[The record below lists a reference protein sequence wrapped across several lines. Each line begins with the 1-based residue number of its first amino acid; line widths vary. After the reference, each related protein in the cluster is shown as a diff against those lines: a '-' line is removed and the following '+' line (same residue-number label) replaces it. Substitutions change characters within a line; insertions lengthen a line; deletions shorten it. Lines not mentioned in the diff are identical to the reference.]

1 MIKFTLEFVI
11 LMVIV
16 TLCLIVALSLML
28 GKLLPYLLVG
38 GVILFVYS
46 RSKKSSNKC
55 PDCELKEFTNHDH

>member
-1 MIKFTLEFVI
+1 
-11 LMVIV
+11 MVIV